1 MNKNNRDIIFNLL
14 LVFFSSN
21 KSFQAILDQKL
32 KRRSRLD
39 TNHIIYT
46 SKGILRYKAILDFNI
61 SKYSKVKKI
70 DKKTLVLLYIGIY
83 ELIYCDGIP
92 SYATINTIVE
102 LSKIKNKKSSGFI
115 NAILRKVS
123 NRPCKEICDDIK
135 LLYPQIF
142 TDKLNDQ
149 YGNKKMLEILKS
161 NIHIPEIWLRI
172 NLLKTTIQ
180 KIKKIL
186 NNKNIPFQQD
196 PGLIFFILI
205 NKFDNE
211 GTILRLIKD
220 GYLYV
225 QNPASGYV
233 VEMLNVKDGDS
244 ILDACSAP
252 GGKASLLIQ
261 NIKEN
266 IDLTCMDI
274 NLERLKTLKNNMYI
288 LGIDSIHYICNDA
301 LNYRVEKKYNKI
313 ILDMPC
319 SSSGTIRKNP
329 DIKWK
334 INKNIIKEFQ
344 STQYDILNNMK
355 NNLKINGEIIYCT
368 CSIFNDENE
377 YNITKFLTENNNFKI
392 ANIKKNIP
400 EKFINKLGGITILPD
415 RDNYEGIFAI
425 KLIKDA

>member
-1 MNKNNRDIIFNLL
+1 
-14 LVFFSSN
+14 
-21 KSFQAILDQKL
+21 
-32 KRRSRLD
+32 
-39 TNHIIYT
+39 
-46 SKGILRYKAILDFNI
+46 
-61 SKYSKVKKI
+61 
-70 DKKTLVLLYIGIY
+70 
-83 ELIYCDGIP
+83 
-92 SYATINTIVE
+92 
-102 LSKIKNKKSSGFI
+102 
-115 NAILRKVS
+115 
-123 NRPCKEICDDIK
+123 
-135 LLYPQIF
+135 
-142 TDKLNDQ
+142 
-149 YGNKKMLEILKS
+149 MLEILKS
-161 NIHIPEIWLRI
+161 NIQIPEIWLRI

-180 KIKKIL
+180 KMKKIL
-186 NNKNIPFQQD
+186 NNKNISFQQD
-196 PGLIFFILI
+196 HNLMFFIII

-211 GTILRLIKD
+211 GTILNLIKD

-233 VEMLNVKDGDS
+233 LEMLNVEDGES

-261 NIKEN
+261 NVKGN

-274 NLERLKTLKNNMYI
+274 NSERLKTLKNNMHI
-288 LGIDSIHYICNDA
+288 LGIDNIDYICNDA

-392 ANIKKNIP
+392 AGIKKNIP
-400 EKFINKLGGITILPD
+400 ENFINKLGGITILPD
-415 RDNYEGIFAI
+415 KDNYEGIFAI